1 MKLNNLYWIINTRN
15 DKEPLN
21 TTWPQIQTG
30 LVIDIFQFQKINKLQ
45 NKYEINGDISN
56 VKVMV
61 KQDVILPIES
71 RITRNVI
78 LQ

>member
-30 LVIDIFQFQKINKLQ
+30 LVIDITEFQKIIKLQ